1 MAEFP
6 DWSAEFLRS
15 LLQQATAGII
25 VAELRGEEQPVVYVN
40 AACERI
46 CGQGAAVLLGTDL
59 RRLVTEREQAGRS
72 RPLLDTLHDAAGIAT
87 HVVGFW
93 HEPGE
98 REATAESAPISLP
111 ASGLPRW
118 MREDR
123 LSGLC
128 SRPYFEELLRHDWE
142 VALREGRML
151 TLLMFDIDA
160 LGAYNDTFG
169 RAAGDACIRR
179 VAGVIAAS
187 FRRRSDIV
195 ARWEGGTICALAH
208 SHDVAATTVFVESVV
223 QRMAEQHIH
232 HPRSSRQ
239 RFVSVTAAVAC
250 LTPGRDRQPEMLVR
264 GATRALQRARVAAG
278 VRVAVASAADLLNDG

>member
-1 MAEFP
+1 MAEYG

-15 LLQQATAGII
+15 LLQQAPAGII
-25 VAELRGEEQPVVYVN
+25 VAELRGDGQPVVYVN

-46 CGQGAAVLLGTDL
+46 CGQRAAELLGTDL
-59 RRLVTEREQAGRS
+59 QRLMTEREQAGRS
-72 RPLLDTLHDAAGIAT
+72 RPLLETMRDAAGTAT
-87 HVVGFW
+87 HVIGFW

-98 REATAESAPISLP
+98 QERSAASAPLSLP

-128 SRPYFEELLRHDWE
+128 SRPYFDELLRHDWE
-142 VALREGRML
+142 IAMRDGRML

-195 ARWEGGTICALAH
+195 ARWEGGTICALVH
-208 SHDVAATTVFVESVV
+208 SHDVTATTVFVESIV
-223 QRMAEQHIH
+223 QRIAEQHIH
-232 HPRSSRQ
+232 HPRAATARI
-239 RFVSVTAAVAC
+239 VSARAAVVS
-250 LTPGRDRQPEMLVR
+250 LNPGRDREPMMLVNA
-264 GATRALQRARVAAG
+264 GLRALQRARTVRNSRVVVAG
-278 VRVAVASAADLLNDG
+278 EADFGG